1 MAYRLVSMG
10 EEQAAP
16 APQPA
21 KRYRLVSPP
30 QEQAVNEAG
39 KADRTMSGGEM
50 AADVA
55 KSGGIGLAQGAIGL
69 AGLPGDAREFAAGA
83 AGWLGGDTAAGAT
96 RAAFNAIPGFSN
108 MPTSSQI
115 KGGVEGVTGEF
126 YQPKST
132 AGEYARTVGEF
143 APAAVAGPGGL
154 VRKAAMTVI
163 PAVASETAGQA
174 TKGTAFEPVAR
185 FAGAL
190 AGGVASAGKAG
201 KQAINGAQL
210 VDEARTAKT
219 AAYRA
224 AEQAGVRYSPQ
235 AFDGLVNDVGAAL
248 AQGGVNQMRHPRAVS
263 MYQDMDKMRG
273 QSPSLTEL
281 DQLRQVVARDVAG
294 ATDQAERH
302 FGKLMMGKIDE
313 FVDAADQTMV
323 SAGDPQQAA
332 GLIRAA
338 REANQRYRKLETVTN
353 AVTKAERRAAS
364 TGSGGNA
371 DNQIRQNIRGI
382 MDSERKSRGFS
393 KDELGKMDQV
403 VRGTKGQNALRLA
416 GKLSPQGN
424 GLMAALGIGGAMAN
438 PVLGVPALVGAAAKP
453 LAERMTRKKVDA
465 LIEALAGK
473 AQKANPDRRKALARA
488 LLAGE
493 SGSLSA
499 RE

>member
-1 MAYRLVSMG
+1 MAFRLVSMP

-16 APQPA
+16 VQQP
-21 KRYRLVSPP
+21 KRYRLVASPEG
-30 QEQAVNEAG
+30 QTVNAGG
-39 KADRTMSGGEM
+39 KADRSMSGGEM

-83 AGWLGGDTAAGAT
+83 AGWLGGETAAGAT
-96 RAAFNAIPGFSN
+96 RAAFNAVPGLSN

-115 KGGVEGVTGEF
+115 KGGIEGVTGEF

-132 AGEYARTVGEF
+132 AGEYARTIGEF

-163 PAVASETAGQA
+163 PAVASEGAGQA
-174 TKGTAFEPVAR
+174 TNGTAFEPAAR

-190 AGGVASAGKAG
+190 AGGVASAGRAG
-201 KQAINGAQL
+201 AQAVNGAKL
-210 VDEARTAKT
+210 VDEARAAKT
-219 AAYRA
+219 AAYQA

-235 AFDGLVNDVGAAL
+235 AFDGLVNDIGTAM

-263 MYQDMDKMRG
+263 MYQDINGLRG
-273 QSPSLTEL
+273 KAPSLTEL
-281 DQLRQVVARDVAG
+281 DQIRQTIARDVAG

-313 FVDAADQTMV
+313 FIDAADQTMV

-393 KDELGKMDQV
+393 KAELGKMDDV
-403 VRGTKGQNALRLA
+403 VRGSKTQNAVRLA

-424 GLMAALGIGGAMAN
+424 GLMAALGIGGAMTN

-473 AQKANPDRRKALARA
+473 APQANPDRRKALARA

-493 SGSLSA
+493 SGSLAA

>member
-1 MAYRLVSMG
+1 MG
-10 EEQAAP
+10 EEEGAAP
-16 APQPA
+16 TAPA
-21 KRYRLVSPP
+21 KRYRLVQPP
-30 QEQAVNEAG
+30 QEQASNTAG
-39 KADRTMSGGEM
+39 KADRAMSGGET
-50 AADVA
+50 AADIV
-55 KSGGIGLAQGAIGL
+55 KSGSIGLAQGTIGL
-69 AGLPGDAREFAAGA
+69 AGLPGDAREFATNA
-83 AGWLGGDTAAGAT
+83 AGWLGGETAAGAT
-96 RAAFNAIPGFSN
+96 RAAFNAVPGFSN

-132 AGEYARTVGEF
+132 AGEYARTIGEF

-154 VRKAAMTVI
+154 ARKAAMTVI
-163 PAVASETAGQA
+163 PAVASEGAGQA
-174 TKGTAFEPVAR
+174 TKGTALEPAAR
-185 FAGAL
+185 FTGAL
-190 AGGVASAGKAG
+190 AGGIASAGRAG
-201 KQAINGAQL
+201 KQALNGAQL
-210 VDEARTAKT
+210 VDQARTAKT
-219 AAYRA
+219 AAYQA

-235 AFDGLVNDVGAAL
+235 AFDGLVNDVGTAL

-263 MYQDMDKMRG
+263 MYQDMAGLRG

-302 FGKLMMGKIDE
+302 FGKIMMGKIDE
-313 FVDAADQTMV
+313 FVDAADPSMV
-323 SAGDPQQAA
+323 TAGDPQQAA

-338 REANQRYRKLETVTN
+338 REANQRYRKLETVTT

-382 MDSERKSRGFS
+382 MDSPRKSRGFS
-393 KDELGKMDQV
+393 KEELGKMDAV
-403 VRGTKGQNALRLA
+403 VRGSKGQNALRWA

-424 GLMAALGIGGAMAN
+424 GLMAALGLGGVMAS
-438 PVLGVPALVGAAAKP
+438 PAFAGPALIAGAVAKP
-453 LAERMTRKKVDA
+453 LAERMTRTKVDA

-473 AQKANPDRRKALARA
+473 AAPANSDRRDALIRA

-493 SGSLSA
+493 SGSLA
-499 RE
+499 VRE